1 MISLLQIL
9 KMETLFHRGVGTSL
23 NALGL
28 DLNKATEVQLP
39 DKPKLDD
46 MAGAEFGPGAGKVS
60 ERAVDDTSLSL
71 GQCTCGYGVRYGLL
85 VGWSQQS
92 CLRQRQR
99 WAQ

>member
-60 ERAVDDTSLSL
+60 ERAVGDTSSARANVRAAMV
-71 GQCTCGYGVRYGLL
+71 CDTCC
-85 VGWSQQS
+85 S
-92 CLRQRQR
+92 
-99 WAQ
+99 